1 MANQSQY
8 DIDTHTHTHTHTH
21 CLGVLQ
27 YYPGV
32 VGCSACTCIPPLHT
46 WHHVTCRERP
56 AFVFCGVAARAAG
69 GSPHLAQRCASRTRA
84 QTAAGRTPCRHEGRV
99 RAARPGRG
107 CPAAMPRS
115 ATAAAG
121 ASARLCGAA
130 AALAFPADT
139 HTLGEDE
146 PAAVLCGMGGVMP
159 WRRTILALSFNRR
172 RRAFLLSVASCVG
185 SVRWRF
191 VPRRLPLPAP
201 PPLPAFSSSWALAA
215 ATSTPRKPRHFAEP
229 QRHRSSSFVLNCER
243 IQVESG
249 VGQSVSTGFYA
260 TW

>member
-1 MANQSQY
+1 MPHVQAGVARQRCRGQRQPPLALQLVFAELQQRSLFLR
-8 DIDTHTHTHTHTH
+8 THTH
-21 CLGVLQ
+21 
-27 YYPGV
+27 
-32 VGCSACTCIPPLHT
+32 
-46 WHHVTCRERP
+46 
-56 AFVFCGVAARAAG
+56 AR
-69 GSPHLAQRCASRTRA
+69 
-84 QTAAGRTPCRHEGRV
+84 
-99 RAARPGRG
+99 
-107 CPAAMPRS
+107 
-115 ATAAAG
+115 
-121 ASARLCGAA
+121 
-130 AALAFPADT
+130 
-139 HTLGEDE
+139 GEDK

-229 QRHRSSSFVLNCER
+229 QRHRSSSFVLNYER